1 MWYAIT
7 IAPVI
12 GIIQISVTA
21 PYAMADRYHYLPET
35 GLCQFLQQQGNCL
48 FESGHQRA
56 WLL

>member
-1 MWYAIT
+1 MAKRLPYLFVGWMWYAIT

-35 GLCQFLQQQGNCL
+35 GLF
-48 FESGHQRA
+48 
-56 WLL
+56 